1 LIAVTPCFMS
11 DTKLHN
17 VATVGLVRCLMA
29 GLYDW
34 LLVVAIMMVASVPVV
49 AITAAPVSPG
59 QIWYRLALISV
70 AALFFIAFWTMGGQ
84 TLGMR
89 AWRIK
94 VVQSDGS
101 KVTTTQA
108 TSRFAC
114 AIVSALAAGLGFV
127 WMLFSR
133 EKLSWHDQWS
143 GTRLI
148 LLPKT
153 KGKYTKEKMTREKAR
168 D

>member
-1 LIAVTPCFMS
+1 
-11 DTKLHN
+11 
-17 VATVGLVRCLMA
+17 MA

-34 LLVVAIMMVASVPVV
+34 LLVLAIMMVASVPVV

-70 AALFFIAFWTMGGQ
+70 AAVFFIAFWTMGGQ

-101 KVTTTQA
+101 KVNTTQA
-108 TSRFAC
+108 ASRFAC
-114 AIVSALAAGLGFV
+114 AIVSALVGGLGFV

-148 LLPKT
+148 LLPKSKGKIT
-153 KGKYTKEKMTREKAR
+153 KGK
-168 D
+168 DD

>member
-1 LIAVTPCFMS
+1 MRRLIAVTPCFMS
-11 DTKLHN
+11 DIKLHN
-17 VATVGLVRCLMA
+17 AATVGLVRCLMA
-29 GLYDW
+29 CLYDW
-34 LLVVAIMMVASVPVV
+34 LLVLAIMMVASVPVV

-59 QIWYRLALISV
+59 QGWYRLALISV
-70 AALFFIAFWTMGGQ
+70 AAVFFIAFWTMGGQ

-101 KVTTTQA
+101 KVTTTRA
-108 TSRFAC
+108 ASRFTC
-114 AIVSALAAGLGFV
+114 AIVSALAAGLGFA
-127 WMLFSR
+127 WMLFSG

-148 LLPKT
+148 LLPKS
-153 KGKYTKEKMTREKAR
+153 KEKMTSEKTC